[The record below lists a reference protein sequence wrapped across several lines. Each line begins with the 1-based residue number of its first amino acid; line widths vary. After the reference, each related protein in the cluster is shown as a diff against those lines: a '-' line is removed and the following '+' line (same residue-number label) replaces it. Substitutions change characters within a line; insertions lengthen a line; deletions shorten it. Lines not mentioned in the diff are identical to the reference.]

1 MNDEKIKNQLV
12 EFQKNEITEYH
23 VYKKLAKRIKGTNG
37 KILEEISKDEFKH
50 YNIMKKYTK
59 EDVQP
64 NSFFV
69 FWYVLLS
76 YIFGLTFALNAMEKG
91 EESAQISYEEVKE
104 VIPEFNEIIADEN
117 EHEKKLLGLIDEEK
131 INYISSMVLGLNDA
145 LVELTGTLA
154 GLTFAFQNSRLVAL
168 SGLITGIAASFSM
181 AASEYL
187 SQRAEKNSTN
197 PLKASIYT
205 GIAYIITVILLVFPY
220 FIFHNPLI
228 SLSFTIFNAIIVI
241 VFFSYFVSV
250 VQEKTFKHYFFE
262 MLTISFGVMIISF
275 IIGLIARQFFHIDI

>member
-1 MNDEKIKNQLV
+1 MDENIKNQLIA
-12 EFQKNEITEYH
+12 FQKNEITEYH
-23 VYKKLAKRIKGTNG
+23 VYKKLAKRIKGKNG
-37 KILEEISKDEFKH
+37 KVLEEISKDEFKH
-50 YNIMKKYTK
+50 YNIMKKYTEK
-59 EDVQP
+59 DVQP
-64 NSFFV
+64 NNFLV

-91 EESAQISYEEVKE
+91 EEKAQANYEEIKNYV
-104 VIPEFNEIIADEN
+104 PEFEEIIKDEN

-187 SQRAEKNSTN
+187 SQRAEKNATN

-205 GIAYIITVILLVFPY
+205 GIAYIITVVLLVVPY
-220 FIFHNPLI
+220 FIFSNPMI
-228 SLSFTIFNAIIVI
+228 SLIFTIINAIIVI
-241 VFFSYFVSV
+241 IFFSFFVSV

-275 IIGLIARQFFHIDI
+275 VIGLIARQFFHIEI

>member
-1 MNDEKIKNQLV
+1 MIDNELKKKLMA
-12 EFQKNEITEYH
+12 FQKNEITEHH
-23 VYKKLAKRIKGTNG
+23 VYKHLSKRIKGKNA
-37 KILEEISKDEFKH
+37 KILENIAKDEYKH
-50 YNIMKKYTK
+50 YNILKKYT
-59 EDVQP
+59 ETEVSP
-64 NSFFV
+64 NSFLV

-91 EESAQISYEEVKE
+91 EENAQKVYEEAKD
-104 VIPEFNEIIADEN
+104 VIPEFKEIILDEN
-117 EHEKKLLGLIDEEK
+117 VHEKKLLGLIDEEK
-131 INYISSMVLGLNDA
+131 IQYVSSMVLGLNDA

-187 SQRAEKNSTN
+187 SQRADKNSKN

-205 GIAYIITVILLVFPY
+205 GIAYIFTVILLVAPY
-220 FIFHNPLI
+220 FIFSNPMI
-228 SLSFTIFNAIIVI
+228 SLIFTMINAVIVI
-241 VFFSYFVSV
+241 VFFSFFVSV

-262 MLTISFGVMIISF
+262 MLFISFGVMALSF
-275 IIGLIARQFFHIDI
+275 VIGLIARAFFNIEV

>member
-1 MNDEKIKNQLV
+1 MDENIKNQLIV
-12 EFQKNEITEYH
+12 FQKNEITEYH
-23 VYKKLAKRIKGTNG
+23 VYKKLAKRIKGKNN
-37 KILEEISKDEFKH
+37 KVLEEISKDEFKH
-50 YNIMKKYTK
+50 YNIMKKYTAK
-59 EDVQP
+59 EVPP
-64 NSFFV
+64 NNFLV

-91 EESAQISYEEVKE
+91 EEKAQINYDEVRE
-104 VIPEFNEIIADEN
+104 IIPDFNEIIDDEN
-117 EHEKKLLGLIDEEK
+117 NHEKKLLGLIDEEK
-131 INYISSMVLGLNDA
+131 IQYVSSMVLGLNDA

-187 SQRAEKNSTN
+187 SQRAGKNATN

-205 GIAYIITVILLVFPY
+205 GIAYIITVVLLVSPY
-220 FIFHNPLI
+220 FIFSNPMI
-228 SLSFTIFNAIIVI
+228 SLIFTIMNALIVI
-241 VFFSYFVSV
+241 VFFSFFVSV
-250 VQEKTFKHYFFE
+250 VQEKTFKYYFLE

-275 IIGLIARQFFHIDI
+275 VIGLIARQFFHIEI